1 MKKVLSIMSLAM
13 LALSGCDSQAQD
25 SVSIDAGNPDS
36 NNLVIMESYEA
47 VVVPGN
53 AAQPQPA
60 MPNNNNNQQQPAA
73 NNGNDNQNNGGTAV
87 FENVTDTQTPNAEEV
102 DIDAV
107 AVPEN

>member
-1 MKKVLSIMSLAM
+1 MKKVLSLMA
-13 LALSGCDSQAQD
+13 LALFALTGCDSQAQD
-25 SVSIDAGNPDS
+25 SVSINAGNPDS
-36 NNLVIMESYEA
+36 NNVLIMEGYEA

-60 MPNNNNNQQQPAA
+60 VPNNNSQQQPAA
-73 NNGNDNQNNGGTAV
+73 TDGNNQNNGGTAV
-87 FENVTDTQTPNAEEV
+87 FENVTDTQTPNAEEI